1 MAQMLDPDAIFAT
14 AEPTRRSGRAPQPRQ
29 NFAQDAYRA
38 EREEEKKRKAALAK
52 KPRGP
57 SRPAPPRSKW
67 ENYERRVDGQIAKAR
82 SAAFFIETY
91 AMDANRGSKRVQP
104 KQELAK
110 AKATLKAARSEI
122 RNVLEEVAG
131 LHSEIRWGTEKELT
145 EEDRNADLVPDE
157 AKIREEDQNLPGINV
172 EEVACSICGQYES
185 TDDNDIIM
193 CDRTNC
199 FRAFHVK
206 CCEPVMTAEMLGGP
220 DEDWFCHQCSTI
232 DNIVEKVNEYFD
244 KNYTCAGWKDVFAK
258 EEEEVRVPTGGILD
272 MDFGSGDDEDDE
284 DHDEEDVSDDEEDD
298 ASDVVSRC
306 SGDVA
311 LGVKVPEDK
320 IDVRNILEGPRKKQK
335 LDYAALNAA
344 LSDAESDDGGA
355 FYASLPKPRPPS
367 DDEDNGGNGAAA
379 AAPTG
384 DGDSEGDFDA

>member
-1 MAQMLDPDAIFAT
+1 
-14 AEPTRRSGRAPQPRQ
+14 
-29 NFAQDAYRA
+29 
-38 EREEEKKRKAALAK
+38 
-52 KPRGP
+52 
-57 SRPAPPRSKW
+57 
-67 ENYERRVDGQIAKAR
+67 
-82 SAAFFIETY
+82 
-91 AMDANRGSKRVQP
+91 
-104 KQELAK
+104 
-110 AKATLKAARSEI
+110 
-122 RNVLEEVAG
+122 
-131 LHSEIRWGTEKELT
+131 
-145 EEDRNADLVPDE
+145 
-157 AKIREEDQNLPGINV
+157 
-172 EEVACSICGQYES
+172 
-185 TDDNDIIM
+185 
-193 CDRTNC
+193 
-199 FRAFHVK
+199 
-206 CCEPVMTAEMLGGP
+206 MLGGP

-244 KNYTCAGWKDVFAK
+244 KNYTCAGWRDVFAK

-284 DHDEEDVSDDEEDD
+284 DVVSADESDDEEDD

-306 SGDVA
+306 SGDEA

>member
-1 MAQMLDPDAIFAT
+1 MAGQPERQRNARQTQATMALRDPAAAKGVQVVAHFPRQRMDAVVERIDWHKVDARAT
-14 AEPTRRSGRAPQPRQ
+14 SEEALEDVLISFDWKGKRWTGPIAEESLTLRDGSPFRTKDYELAVPAARKKTKTRRLVELVEKGQTYADDESCAYCGGSTCLSDPRCDEVLICDGCE
-29 NFAQDAYRA
+29 AQVHLRC
-38 EREEEKKRKAALAK
+38 AALA
-52 KPRGP
+52 
-57 SRPAPPRSKW
+57 A
-67 ENYERRVDGQIAKAR
+67 
-82 SAAFFIETY
+82 
-91 AMDANRGSKRVQP
+91 
-104 KQELAK
+104 
-110 AKATLKAARSEI
+110 
-122 RNVLEEVAG
+122 
-131 LHSEIRWGTEKELT
+131 
-145 EEDRNADLVPDE
+145 VPE
-157 AKIREEDQNLPGINV
+157 
-172 EEVACSICGQYES
+172 
-185 TDDNDIIM
+185 
-193 CDRTNC
+193 
-199 FRAFHVK
+199 
-206 CCEPVMTAEMLGGP
+206 
-220 DEDWFCHQCSTI
+220 EDWFCHQCSTI

-284 DHDEEDVSDDEEDD
+284 DHVSGDESDDEEDD

-320 IDVRNILEGPRKKQK
+320 IDVRNILDGPRKKQK

-367 DDEDNGGNGAAA
+367 DDEDNAAGKN
-379 AAPTG
+379 G